1 MNKAFTIGA
10 VSGISALALAFP
22 VIAQI
27 AGAQPSSDSSSTTS
41 MIGRMAGFHGERA
54 PLSQD
59 DVREMIDRDNA
70 FLLNVDA
77 FVSVQKAAIQT
88 HRIALEAAAD
98 MTDEAAR
105 NTAVQSAHAVMR
117 TEIEAAVAK
126 NPALK
131 DSMRP
136 LGGQGNGG
144 RHNMMHGRGP
154 NPEQLATKLGMTAT
168 ELRSALEDGK
178 TMKEIAEEK
187 GVELPM
193 RMKMHRGR
201 DDDNEEDDT
210 DQDQ

>member
-27 AGAQPSSDSSSTTS
+27 AGAQSSNNASSPSS
-41 MIGRMAGFHGERA
+41 MYGRMTGFHGERA
-54 PLSQD
+54 PLSQE
-59 DVREMIDRDNA
+59 DVRDMIERDNA

-77 FVSVQKAAIQT
+77 FVSVQKAAIQN

-98 MTDEAAR
+98 ITDEVMR
-105 NTAVQSAHAVMR
+105 NDAVQSAHAAMR
-117 TEIEAAVAK
+117 AEIEAAVAN

-136 LGGQGNGG
+136 LGGHGDRGEHG
-144 RHNMMHGRGP
+144 RMHGRGP

-178 TMKEIAEEK
+178 TIKEIAEEK
-187 GVELPM
+187 GFELPERKNM
-193 RMKMHRGR
+193 RGR
-201 DDDNEEDDT
+201 RNDDKDEDDIV
-210 DQDQ
+210 QR